1 MKAWTLEQLTSGVAA
16 EFERRIVD
24 ADLDAFA
31 ELSGD
36 HSPLHVDRSFAL
48 RRGYRDRVVHG
59 AFLASLVSR
68 LVGTQLPGRNALLL
82 RIRLE
87 FPAPTFPGDAVVVR
101 GVVSGV
107 HAALEAVAMRIE
119 VRCGGELRASGD
131 ALVRVRGEAA

>member
-1 MKAWTLEQLTSGVAA
+1 MKAWTLEQLTTGVAA
-16 EFERRIVD
+16 GFERRIVE

-36 HSPLHVDRSFAL
+36 HSPLHVDRAFAL

-59 AFLASLVSR
+59 ALLAGLVSR
-68 LVGTQLPGRNALLL
+68 LVGTELPGGNALLL

-87 FPAPTFPGDAVVVR
+87 FSAPTFPGDVVTVR
-101 GVVSGV
+101 GVISGI
-107 HAALEAVAMRIE
+107 HPALEAVTMRVE

-131 ALVRVRGEAA
+131 ALVRVREEAS